1 MKPTPEEV
9 DQLLTSDNYGD
20 RISGVNQLRTLDPAC
35 AFDLIQKMVT
45 DKNTRVRY
53 AAVSQ
58 LSSLGKQDP
67 PLALTILRDRLLND
81 PETDVKA
88 AAADSLGALQLTEA
102 YPDLAQVYYSTSE
115 WLLQFSIVA
124 CLCEMG
130 DPNSFALLQE
140 ALSSPIELIQTAAIV
155 ALGELKDTRAIPL
168 IISFLSHPD
177 WQIRH
182 RVAQALEHFQR
193 SSVQAA
199 LETLAQDP
207 QESVAQ
213 EAQRILQLSTPDSV
227 ILEQSSF

>member
-1 MKPTPEEV
+1 MNPTPESV

-20 RISGVNQLRTLDPAC
+20 RISGVNQLRKLDPAC

-45 DKNTRVRY
+45 DQNVRVRY

-58 LSSLGKQDP
+58 LSSLGKQDR
-67 PLALTILRDRLLND
+67 PLAFTILRDRLLND

-102 YPDLAQVYYSTSE
+102 YPDLAQTYHNTSE

-124 CLCEMG
+124 CLGEMG
-130 DPNSFALLQE
+130 DPRSFTLLQE

-155 ALGELKDTRAIPL
+155 ALGELGDTRAIPI

-182 RVAQALEHFQR
+182 RVAQALGHFER
-193 SSVQAA
+193 SLVHVA
-199 LETLAQDP
+199 LKTLAQDP

-213 EAQRILQLSTPDSV
+213 EAQRILLLSMQDS
-227 ILEQSSF
+227 